1 MLLRVLARIAYR
13 LKARESRE
21 ILEPVR
27 CTIQAMYVRA
37 IERIE
42 HRQFWR
48 GCEFLLDPHP
58 QKRRRRKFVLGAR
71 QQFGGL

>member
-1 MLLRVLARIAYR
+1 

-27 CTIQAMYVRA
+27 CTIQALYVHA

-42 HRQFWR
+42 RLQLWR
-48 GCEFLLDPHP
+48 ACEFLLDPHRR
-58 QKRRRRKFVLGAR
+58 KRRRRKFVLATR
-71 QQFGGL
+71 PQFRGR

>member
-1 MLLRVLARIAYR
+1 MLLRVLARIVYR

-27 CTIQAMYVRA
+27 CTIQTLYVHA

-42 HRQFWR
+42 RRQFWR
-48 GCEFLLDPHP
+48 ACEFLLDPHRR
-58 QKRRRRKFVLGAR
+58 KRRRRKFVLGAR
-71 QQFGGL
+71 PQFGGP